1 MEVALTALID
11 NCSAILAKDTCDDIE
26 KGRLTGAVTAA
37 EGVNSARAQLEST
50 IAQGGNTTKGFD
62 DPLDAEQ

>member
-26 KGRLTGAVTAA
+26 KGRLAGAITAA
-37 EGVNSARAQLEST
+37 EGVN
-50 IAQGGNTTKGFD
+50 
-62 DPLDAEQ
+62 